1 MQHLDTIIDRFLFYE
16 KTKPTDLFLS
26 EPVNGI
32 YQSFTWSQ
40 AGNEVRRMITALH
53 KMGFAKGDNISI
65 LGKNSAHWILA
76 DMAIM
81 MAGFVSVPLYANN
94 TPDAIKHVIEHS
106 ESKLVFIGKLDDYN
120 KTKKGIPENVIK
132 VSFPFCSKEDCIQW
146 SDLIN
151 ENEPIQNIT
160 LPNDYDLSCILY
172 TSGTTGNPKGAM
184 HHYYSQAFTMHT
196 VLKELKGINSD
207 IFFSYLPLCHV
218 AEKMLV
224 EAGAIYTGSSI
235 YFVESMDTF
244 SKNLADTQPTI
255 FLAVPRIWE
264 KFQEEILKKIPQ
276 KKLDTLLKIPIIS
289 SLIKKTLRKKLG
301 LSRAK
306 YIFTGAS
313 PIMPSLQYWY
323 LKLGILIQ
331 EAYGMTENL
340 ALSHLNRK
348 ENAIFGS
355 VGQSYN
361 GVEVRLGAEDEVQV
375 KSPASMIGYFKDPE
389 LTAQCFDDGF
399 LKTGDKGVIDENG
412 FLKIVGRIK
421 DQFKTSKGK
430 YVTPAAIES
439 KIAVHPFISQVCVVG
454 TGLSQP
460 IALCILSEA
469 AQKEIK
475 EKIIDSLN
483 GFIKEV
489 NAQLEHYAQL
499 AKVVILKEEWTV
511 ENGCLTPTLK
521 IKRNNIEKDY
531 SHFFTEWM
539 TNKNNLLF
547 VH

>member
-1 MQHLDTIIDRFLFYE
+1 MKHLENIIERFLYFE
-16 KTKPTDLFLS
+16 KTKPNDLFLA
-26 EPVNGI
+26 EPVNGV
-32 YQSFTWSQ
+32 YQTFTWAQ
-40 AGNEVRRMITALH
+40 AGNEVRRMITALQ
-53 KMGFAKGDNISI
+53 KMNFKKEDKISI

-94 TPDAIKHVIEHS
+94 TADAIRHVIEHS
-106 ESKLVFIGKLDDYN
+106 ETKLVFVGKLDNYEE
-120 KTKKGIPENVIK
+120 TKKGIPTNIIK
-132 VSFPFCSKEDCIQW
+132 ISFPFYPKDDCIQW

-151 ENEPIQNIT
+151 ENEPIQNIII
-160 LPNDYDLSCILY
+160 PNDFDLSCILY

-184 HHYYSQAFTMHT
+184 HHYYAQSYTMHL
-196 VLKELKGINSD
+196 VLKELKGIKDD

-235 YFVESMDTF
+235 YFVESMETF
-244 SKNLADTQPTI
+244 SINLIDTQPTI

-264 KFQEEILKKIPQ
+264 KFQEEILKKLPQ
-276 KKLDTLLKIPIIS
+276 KKLDILLKIPLIA

-313 PIMPSLQYWY
+313 PINAQLQYWY

-348 ENAIFGS
+348 ENAKFGS

-361 GVEVRLGAEDEVQV
+361 GVEVRLNDEHEVQV
-375 KSPASMIGYFKDPE
+375 KSPASMIGYFKDTE
-389 LTAQCFDDGF
+389 LTEACFEDGF
-399 LKTGDKGVIDENG
+399 LKTGDKGVIDEDG
-412 FLKIVGRIK
+412 FLTIIGRIK

-430 YVTPAAIES
+430 YVIPAPIES
-439 KIAVHPFISQVCVVG
+439 KVSAHPFISQVCVVG

-460 IALCILSEA
+460 IALCILSEL
-469 AQKEIK
+469 AQNEVKEKVKSTLHQLIK
-475 EKIIDSLN
+475 ETN
-483 GFIKEV
+483 H
-489 NAQLEHYAQL
+489 QLEHFAQL
-499 AKVVILKEEWTV
+499 AKMIIINEDWGID
-511 ENGCLTPTLK
+511 NGCLTPTLK
-521 IKRNNIEKDY
+521 IKRNNIESLYQPK
-531 SHFFTEWM
+531 FNQWMKTTE
-539 TNKNNLLF
+539 LVVF
-547 VH
+547 S